1 MNIPMKAGM
10 SVCQELLSLE
20 NPPGSFAIIA
30 GVGGNYNGFVWG
42 FRCDV
47 QMFRDAF
54 VGSLSLYKNVAVLNN
69 ASLRYPGTSELCT
82 ASHYWSKTLQHSLNG
97 CSCTVRSCYF
107 YG

>member
-42 FRCDV
+42 GRGTFRCDV
-47 QMFRDAF
+47 QIVRDTF
-54 VGSLSLYKNVAVLNN
+54 VGSA
-69 ASLRYPGTSELCT
+69 
-82 ASHYWSKTLQHSLNG
+82 SKTSVSLLMYSPVNQN
-97 CSCTVRSCYF
+97 SNYPFT
-107 YG
+107 

>member
-42 FRCDV
+42 GWGTFRCDV
-47 QMFRDAF
+47 QMVRDAF
-54 VGSLSLYKNVAVLNN
+54 VGSLSLYKNVAVLNS
-69 ASLRYPGTSELCT
+69 ARRLLCSLRPC
-82 ASHYWSKTLQHSLNG
+82 
-97 CSCTVRSCYF
+97 
-107 YG
+107 